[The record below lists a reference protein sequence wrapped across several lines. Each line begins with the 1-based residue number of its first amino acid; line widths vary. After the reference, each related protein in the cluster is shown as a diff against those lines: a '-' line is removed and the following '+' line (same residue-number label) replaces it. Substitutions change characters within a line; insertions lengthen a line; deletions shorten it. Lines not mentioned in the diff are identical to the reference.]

1 MNSIALSPFENYN
14 EKEGEMIMGFNNKL
28 YELRKQKGFSQEE
41 LANRLNVSRQTVSKW
56 EVGDSTPDM
65 EKLIAISELFGISL
79 DELVLD
85 KAPEKNEDNN
95 SKSDIVGEL
104 KEKLLTDGNKK
115 KAKKGMKI
123 AAIVFGAFLLVD
135 IISMIIYFCVYGI
148 PK

>member
-1 MNSIALSPFENYN
+1 ME
-14 EKEGEMIMGFNNKL
+14 FNNKL

-65 EKLIAISELFGISL
+65 EKLVAISDLFGISL

-85 KAPEKNEDNN
+85 KAPEPVPEVQPTKP
-95 SKSDIVGEL
+95 DIYSEIKADIKANV
-104 KEKLLTDGNKK
+104 LTDSNRKK
-115 KAKKGMKI
+115 IKKGLKI
-123 AAIVFGAFLLVD
+123 AGIILGAILAID
-135 IISMIIYFCVYGI
+135 IISFVVYAALNGF

>member
-1 MNSIALSPFENYN
+1 ME
-14 EKEGEMIMGFNNKL
+14 FNNKL

-65 EKLIAISELFGISL
+65 EKLVAISDLFGISL

-85 KAPEKNEDNN
+85 KAPEPAPAPQTAK
-95 SKSDIVGEL
+95 SKLYTDI
-104 KEKLLTDGNKK
+104 KEKVLTDKNRK
-115 KAKKGMKI
+115 KAKKGLKI
-123 AAIVFGAFLLVD
+123 GAIALGIFLAIDL
-135 IISMIIYFCVYGI
+135 ISFIIYVALNGF